1 MASGE
6 QAAMSH
12 LLIHKGPNQGQRV
25 SLDQPRTVLGRD
37 SVCDIVLFSTDVESK
52 KHLVISRK
60 HAIVTRDGN
69 HYYVEDGDGEGKESR
84 NHTYINGELVPYPGR
99 VLLQNDDVI
108 RICDFLLIFHEGE
121 ASDPPSSV
129 DAAISHDSSSVYL
142 AQPAEKLKTL
152 LEITNRLTHTLALD
166 VLLPQ
171 VVEDLLQIFR
181 QADRAFLILVDET
194 TGELSTRCCKTRR
207 ADQESQTTFSTSIVH
222 QCLNTVQGL
231 LLSNDVSA
239 NQNMVAKLP
248 DTESV
253 AGLALRSVMCV
264 PLWSQDGKAFG
275 VLLLDTQNEKKKFT
289 EEDLNLLMAVA
300 NQASIALANARF
312 HRDALARE
320 RLDERRRRDLE
331 FARQVVKS
339 FLPACLPEIPE
350 YEFFACS
357 ESALEVGGDYFD
369 LIPLDGQRLG
379 VVVGDVAG
387 KGVAAAL
394 VMARFSAEARACLR
408 TVPDLAAAVCQLNA
422 LMQPINLT
430 DRFVTLVAM
439 MLDLATHTITVVN
452 AGHPAPLLLRRAT
465 GETEDILSK
474 EDSGPPIGVLD
485 CYPYVARQIALQP
498 GDNLILFSDGVT
510 ESLDVNGRLLG
521 TKGLGALLAHLPP
534 RQLGDRILQAV
545 KQHADGCAQHDDITL
560 VCFGRI

>member
-1 MASGE
+1 MA
-6 QAAMSH
+6 H

-25 SLDQPRTVLGRD
+25 SLNQPRTVLGRD
-37 SVCDIVLFSTDVESK
+37 SVCDVVLFSTDVESK

-60 HAIVTRDGN
+60 HAIITRDVDK
-69 HYYVEDGDGEGKESR
+69 YYIEDGDGEGKESR
-84 NHTYINGELVPYPGR
+84 NHTYVNTELVPYPHR

-108 RICDFLLIFHEGE
+108 RICDFLLIFHDGDE
-121 ASDPPSSV
+121 SDPPSSV
-129 DAAISHDSSSVYL
+129 DAVISHDSSSVFL

-152 LEITNRLTHTLALD
+152 LEITNRLTHTLELD

-171 VVEDLLQIFR
+171 VVEDLLHIFR
-181 QADRAFLILVDET
+181 QADRGFLILVDET
-194 TGELSTRCCKTRR
+194 TGQLDMRCCKTRR
-207 ADQESQTTFSTSIVH
+207 PEPESQTGFSTSIVR
-222 QCLNTVQGL
+222 QCLKTVQGL
-231 LLSNDVSA
+231 LLSNDATVA
-239 NQNMVAKLP
+239 KNALAKLP
-248 DTESV
+248 DTDSV

-275 VLLLDTQNEKKKFT
+275 VLLVDTQNEKKRFV

-300 NQASIALANARF
+300 NQASIALANVRF
-312 HRDALARE
+312 HGDALARE
-320 RLDERRRRDLE
+320 RLEERRRRDLE
-331 FARQVVKS
+331 WARQVVKS
-339 FLPACLPEIPE
+339 FLPACIPEIPG
-350 YEFFACS
+350 YEFFACC

-369 LIPLDGQRLG
+369 LIPLEGQRLG
-379 VVVGDVAG
+379 IVVGDVAG

-408 TVPDLAAAVCQLNA
+408 TVPDLAAAVCQLNT

-430 DRFVTLVAM
+430 DRFVTVVAM
-439 MLDLATHTITVVN
+439 LLDLATHAITVVN

-465 GETEDILSK
+465 GATEEVLSK

-485 CYPYVARQIALQP
+485 GYPYVARQIALQP

-510 ESLDVNGRLLG
+510 EALDVDGRLLG

-534 RQLGDRILQAV
+534 RQLGSRILEAV
-545 KQHADGCAQHDDITL
+545 KQHAEGCAQHDDITL
-560 VCFGRI
+560 VCFGRT